1 MKSQWKW
8 EGEKK
13 DVSSYYKSYDYLIHP
28 SIYEGLPNVIC
39 EALLDGMP
47 VLASNVCDN
56 GLLVRE
62 GERGFLFDPR
72 SPQDISMAIARCV
85 NLPDEEYSK
94 FSRNCQKYARE
105 NLNLDQQ
112 VIKLENLFNQLIA
125 C

>member
-1 MKSQWKW
+1 M
-8 EGEKK
+8 EMGREKK

-62 GERGFLFDPR
+62 GERGFLLIHEVLKIFLWQSLVVLICLMR
-72 SPQDISMAIARCV
+72 ST
-85 NLPDEEYSK
+85 
-94 FSRNCQKYARE
+94 RNF
-105 NLNLDQQ
+105 L
-112 VIKLENLFNQLIA
+112 VIVKNMLVRT
-125 C
+125 